1 MHLRFPEIHI
11 LKKKKK
17 KKKKVLPP
25 CDHQKSY
32 ISVDLD
38 EKGPEIKIVHI

>member
-1 MHLRFPEIHI
+1 MHLWFPEIRI
-11 LKKKKK
+11 L

-25 CDHQKSY
+25 CDHQNSY

-38 EKGPEIKIVHI
+38 ERGPEIKIVHI

>member
-1 MHLRFPEIHI
+1 MHLRVPEIQI
-11 LKKKKK
+11 L

-25 CDHQKSY
+25 CDQQKAY

>member
-17 KKKKVLPP
+17 KKVLPP
-25 CDHQKSY
+25 CDQQKSY

>member
-1 MHLRFPEIHI
+1 M
-11 LKKKKK
+11 
-17 KKKKVLPP
+17 VLPP
-25 CDHQKSY
+25 CDQQKSY